1 MTTFQKIPIAIF
13 LFLFFSS
20 QSIMAQDIQQAIDA
34 LKDTLQLKEGEDRV
48 LVLKDIGMKFRS
60 VDRDSARH
68 YMDKAYQQAE
78 TSDDD
83 YYRARIWVAYG
94 VLSQDEGRPKEALD
108 FHLKAKP
115 ILETSKDYS
124 VLGSLYTNMGNA
136 YEALSEFDKAVDFQL
151 KALENY
157 EAGKDSL
164 WIAGSY
170 LNLGNRFK
178 LIEEPDLSLEYYLKA
193 LEIYKGMGNEYMV
206 TTSNNSVASA
216 YIVKKEYDAAFE
228 YAKKAF
234 DGFESM
240 GARLDQA
247 YPVTNMA
254 LASWGLENFEE
265 AEQYY
270 IQAIALQKERGE
282 RLALLFLKNDLANVL
297 LKQGK
302 ENRAEALALTTYKEA
317 EQMDFIPAIDALSKT
332 LSLIY
337 EEKVDFKKAYEYHQ
351 RHKAARDSLYF
362 SEKSREVLN
371 LKEKYESEQKEN
383 EILRQQNELVESELS
398 IKKRN
403 NMLMGSGGLLAIL
416 LIAGF
421 VMFREQKIKAKNF
434 ARETAL
440 EKAMAEAR
448 AQEDLKE
455 QRLRIA
461 RDLHDN
467 IGSQLTY
474 LTSITDS
481 AKRGIDKGEVFLME
495 KLTQMKQFSLVT
507 ISELR
512 DTIWAMNKDEIS
524 FEDIKERTQQ
534 LAATVHEATD
544 DKVKV
549 NIKGSPINKV
559 LNAFVGMN
567 LFRIVQESVN
577 NAVKHSDSDQIDI
590 RFEELDNRVQIV
602 IEDFGKGFDTSGE
615 STGNGLHIMRNRAQ
629 KAGIDFDQESI
640 LGKGTKVT
648 LQVRA

>member
-1 MTTFQKIPIAIF
+1 MTIFQKTLIPIL
-13 LFLFFSS
+13 LFGLMSLHTVE
-20 QSIMAQDIQQAIDA
+20 AQDIQQAIDA
-34 LKDTLQLKEGEDRV
+34 LKDTLQLKEGENRV

-60 VDRDSARH
+60 VDRDSARY

-78 TSDDD
+78 ISDDD

-193 LEIYKGMGNEYMV
+193 LEIYRGMGNEYMV

-297 LKQGK
+297 LKQEK
-302 ENRAEALALTTYKEA
+302 ENRAEELALTTYKEA

-351 RHKAARDSLYF
+351 KHKAARDSLYF

-481 AKRGIDKGEVFLME
+481 AKRGIDKGEAFLME

-524 FEDIKERTQQ
+524 LEDIKERTQQ

-549 NIKGSPINKV
+549 NINGSPIHKV
-559 LNAFVGMN
+559 LNAFEGMN

-602 IEDFGKGFDTSGE
+602 IEDFGKGFDTSAE

-648 LQVRA
+648 LQVKA

>member
-1 MTTFQKIPIAIF
+1 MTIFQKLPIAIF
-13 LFLFFSS
+13 LFFLFSS

-78 TSDDD
+78 ISDDD

-351 RHKAARDSLYF
+351 KHKAARDSLYF

-524 FEDIKERTQQ
+524 LEDIKERTQQ

-559 LNAFVGMN
+559 LNAFMGMN

>member
-1 MTTFQKIPIAIF
+1 MTTYYKFPIT
-13 LFLFFSS
+13 FLFFLIFTL
-20 QSIMAQDIQQAIDA
+20 QSILAQDIKKEIKA
-34 LKDTLQLKEGEDRV
+34 LKDTAQLKEGGDKV
-48 LVLKDIGMKFRS
+48 LALKDVGMRFRS
-60 VDRDSARH
+60 VNMDSARY
-68 YMDKAYQQAE
+68 YMDMAFRQAE
-78 TSDDD
+78 IMDDD
-83 YYRARIWVAYG
+83 HFRARIWVAYG

-115 ILETSKDYS
+115 ILENSKDYY
-124 VLGSLYTNMGNA
+124 VLGSLYTNISNA
-136 YEALSEFDKAVDFQL
+136 FEALSEFDKAVDFQL
-151 KALENY
+151 KALENFK
-157 EAGKDSL
+157 AGNDSL

-193 LEIYKGMGNEYMV
+193 MEMYKVMGNQYMLI
-206 TTSNNSVASA
+206 SSYNSAASA
-216 YIVKKEYDAAFE
+216 YIVKKEYDTAFE

-234 DGFESM
+234 DGFGSM

-265 AEQYY
+265 AERYY
-270 IQAIALQKERGE
+270 IQAISLQEERGE
-282 RLALLFLKNDLANVL
+282 RLALYFLRNDLANVL

-302 ENRAEALALTTYKEA
+302 KIKAEELALTTYQEA
-317 EQMDFIPAIDALSKT
+317 EQIDFIPAIDVLSKT

-337 EEKVDFKKAYEYHQ
+337 EEKPDFEKAYVYHQ
-351 RHKAARDSLYF
+351 KHKEARDSLYF
-362 SEKSREVLN
+362 AEKASEMFN

-383 EILRQQNELVESELS
+383 EILRQQNALVEGELVL
-398 IKKRN
+398 KNRN
-403 NMLMGSGGLLAIL
+403 SMLMGSGALLAIL
-416 LIAGF
+416 LIVGF
-421 VMFREQKIKAKNF
+421 LIFREQKVKAKNF

-448 AQEDLKE
+448 AQENLKE

-481 AKRGIDKGEVFLME
+481 AKRGIDRGEVFLME

-524 FEDIKERTQQ
+524 LEDIKERTQQ

-544 DKVKV
+544 DKINVKV
-549 NIKGSPINKV
+549 EGNPDHKV

-567 LFRIVQESVN
+567 LFRIIQESVN
-577 NAVKHSDSDQIDI
+577 NAVKHSGSDQIQV
-590 RFEELDNRVQIV
+590 RFVNVDEKVQIE
-602 IEDFGKGFDTSGE
+602 IEDFGKGFDTSKE
-615 STGNGLHIMRNRAQ
+615 STGNGLHIMRNRAK
-629 KAGIDFDQESI
+629 KAGIYFNQESLI
-640 LGKGTKVT
+640 GKGTKVT
-648 LQVRA
+648 LQVKT

>member
-34 LKDTLQLKEGEDRV
+34 LKDTLQLKKGEDRV

-302 ENRAEALALTTYKEA
+302 ENRAEALALATYKEA
-317 EQMDFIPAIDALSKT
+317 DQMDFIPAIDALSKT

-351 RHKAARDSLYF
+351 KHKAARDSLYF

-524 FEDIKERTQQ
+524 LEDIKERTQQ

>member
-1 MTTFQKIPIAIF
+1 MTTYYKFPIT
-13 LFLFFSS
+13 FLFFLIFTL
-20 QSIMAQDIQQAIDA
+20 QSILAQDIKKEIKA
-34 LKDTLQLKEGEDRV
+34 LKDTAQLKEGGDKV
-48 LVLKDIGMKFRS
+48 LALKDVGMRFRS
-60 VDRDSARH
+60 VNMDSARY
-68 YMDKAYQQAE
+68 YMDMAFRQAE
-78 TSDDD
+78 IMDDD
-83 YYRARIWVAYG
+83 HFRARIWVAYG

-115 ILETSKDYS
+115 ILENSKDYY
-124 VLGSLYTNMGNA
+124 VLGSLYTNISNA
-136 YEALSEFDKAVDFQL
+136 FEALSEFDKAVDFQL
-151 KALENY
+151 KALENFK
-157 EAGKDSL
+157 AGNDSL

-193 LEIYKGMGNEYMV
+193 MEMYKVMGNQYMLI
-206 TTSNNSVASA
+206 SSYNSAASA
-216 YIVKKEYDAAFE
+216 YIVKKEYDTAFE

-234 DGFESM
+234 DGFGSM

-265 AEQYY
+265 AERYY
-270 IQAIALQKERGE
+270 IQAISLQEERGE
-282 RLALLFLKNDLANVL
+282 RLALYFLRNDLANVL

-302 ENRAEALALTTYKEA
+302 KIKAEELALTTYQEA
-317 EQMDFIPAIDALSKT
+317 EQIDFIPAIDVLSKT

-337 EEKVDFKKAYEYHQ
+337 EEKPDFEKAYVYHQ
-351 RHKAARDSLYF
+351 KHKEARDSLYF
-362 SEKSREVLN
+362 AEKASEMFN

-383 EILRQQNELVESELS
+383 EILRQQNALVEGELVL
-398 IKKRN
+398 KNRN
-403 NMLMGSGGLLAIL
+403 SMLMGSGALLAIL
-416 LIAGF
+416 LIVGF
-421 VMFREQKIKAKNF
+421 LIFREQKVKAKNF

-448 AQEDLKE
+448 AQENLKE

-481 AKRGIDKGEVFLME
+481 AKRGIDRGEVFLME

-524 FEDIKERTQQ
+524 LEDIKERTQQ

-544 DKVKV
+544 DKINVKV
-549 NIKGSPINKV
+549 EGNQDHKV

-567 LFRIVQESVN
+567 LFRIIQESVN
-577 NAVKHSDSDQIDI
+577 NAVKHSGSDQIQV
-590 RFEELDNRVQIV
+590 RFVNVDEKVQIE
-602 IEDFGKGFDTSGE
+602 IEDFGKGFDTSKE
-615 STGNGLHIMRNRAQ
+615 STGNGLHIMRNRAK
-629 KAGIDFDQESI
+629 KAGIYFNQESLI
-640 LGKGTKVT
+640 GKGTKVT
-648 LQVRA
+648 LQVKT

>member
-1 MTTFQKIPIAIF
+1 
-13 LFLFFSS
+13 
-20 QSIMAQDIQQAIDA
+20 MAQDIQQAIDA

-83 YYRARIWVAYG
+83 YYKARIWVAYG

-302 ENRAEALALTTYKEA
+302 ENRAEALALATYKEA

-549 NIKGSPINKV
+549 NIKGSPIHKV

>member
-1 MTTFQKIPIAIF
+1 MSLHTVE
-13 LFLFFSS
+13 
-20 QSIMAQDIQQAIDA
+20 AQDIQQAINA
-34 LKDTLQLKEGEDRV
+34 LKDTLEVKEGEDRI

-60 VDRDSARH
+60 VDMDSARS
-68 YMDKAYQQAE
+68 YMDMALQQAE
-78 TSDDD
+78 IIDDD
-83 YYRARIWVAYG
+83 YYQARIWVAYG
-94 VLSQDEGRPKEALD
+94 VLSQDEGRPKEALN

-115 ILETSKDYS
+115 ILENSEDYF
-124 VLGSLYTNMGNA
+124 VLGSLYTNISNA

-151 KALENY
+151 KALENFK
-157 EAGKDSL
+157 EGKDSL

-193 LEIYKGMGNEYMV
+193 MEMYKVMGNQYMLI
-206 TTSNNSVASA
+206 TSYNSAASA
-216 YIVKKEYDAAFE
+216 YIVKKEFNTAFE
-228 YAKKAF
+228 YAKKAY
-234 DGFESM
+234 DGFGSM
-240 GARLDQA
+240 GAILDQA

-254 LASWGLENFEE
+254 LASWGLENYDE

-270 IQAIALQKERGE
+270 YQAIALQEERGE
-282 RLALLFLKNDLANVL
+282 LLALYFLKNDLANVL
-297 LKQGK
+297 LKQGEK
-302 ENRAEALALTTYKEA
+302 IKAEELALKTYKEA
-317 EQMDFIPAIDALSKT
+317 EQIDFIPAIDVLSKT
-332 LSLIY
+332 LSLVY
-337 EEKVDFKKAYEYHQ
+337 EEKPDFKKAYVYHQ
-351 RHKAARDSLYF
+351 KHKAARDSLYF
-362 SEKSREVLN
+362 SEKAKEVLN

-383 EILRQQNELVESELS
+383 EILRQKNELVEGELVL
-398 IKKRN
+398 KNRN
-403 NMLMGSGGLLAIL
+403 SMLMGSGALLAIL
-416 LIAGF
+416 LIVGF
-421 VMFREQKIKAKNF
+421 VIFREQKVKAKNF

-448 AQEDLKE
+448 AQENLKE

-524 FEDIKERTQQ
+524 LEDIKERTQQ

-544 DKVKV
+544 DKVRMKV
-549 NIKGSPINKV
+549 EGRPDHKV

-567 LFRIVQESVN
+567 LFRIIQESVN
-577 NAVKHSDSDQIDI
+577 NAVKHSGSEQIQVRFTDI
-590 RFEELDNRVQIV
+590 DEKVQIE
-602 IEDFGKGFDTSGE
+602 IEDFGQGFDTLQS
-615 STGNGLHIMRNRAQ
+615 SNGNGLQIMKNRAE
-629 KAGIDFDQESI
+629 KAGIDFKQESI
-640 LGKGTKVT
+640 IGKSTKVT
-648 LQVRA
+648 LQVKA

>member
-1 MTTFQKIPIAIF
+1 MTIFQKIPIAIF
-13 LFLFFSS
+13 LFFLFSS

-351 RHKAARDSLYF
+351 KHKAARDSLYF

-524 FEDIKERTQQ
+524 LEDIKERTQQ

-549 NIKGSPINKV
+549 NIKGTSIHKV

>member
-1 MTTFQKIPIAIF
+1 
-13 LFLFFSS
+13 
-20 QSIMAQDIQQAIDA
+20 MAQDIKKEIKA
-34 LKDTLQLKEGEDRV
+34 LKDTAQLKEGGDKV
-48 LVLKDIGMKFRS
+48 LALKDVGMRFRS
-60 VDRDSARH
+60 VNMDSARY
-68 YMDKAYQQAE
+68 YMDMAFRQAE
-78 TSDDD
+78 IMDDD
-83 YYRARIWVAYG
+83 HFRARIWVAYG

-115 ILETSKDYS
+115 ILENSKDYY
-124 VLGSLYTNMGNA
+124 VLGSLYTNISNA
-136 YEALSEFDKAVDFQL
+136 FEALSEFDKAVDFQL
-151 KALENY
+151 KALENFK
-157 EAGKDSL
+157 AGNDSL

-193 LEIYKGMGNEYMV
+193 MEMYKVMGNQYMLI
-206 TTSNNSVASA
+206 SSYNSAASA
-216 YIVKKEYDAAFE
+216 YIVKKEYDTAFE

-234 DGFESM
+234 DGFGSM

-265 AEQYY
+265 AERYY
-270 IQAIALQKERGE
+270 IQAISLQEERGE
-282 RLALLFLKNDLANVL
+282 RLALYFLRNDLANVL

-302 ENRAEALALTTYKEA
+302 KIKAEELALTTYQEA
-317 EQMDFIPAIDALSKT
+317 EQIDFIPAIDVLSKT

-337 EEKVDFKKAYEYHQ
+337 EEKPDFEKAYVYHQ
-351 RHKAARDSLYF
+351 KHKEARDSLYF
-362 SEKSREVLN
+362 AEKASEMFN

-383 EILRQQNELVESELS
+383 EILRQQNALVEGEL
-398 IKKRN
+398 ILKNRN
-403 NMLMGSGGLLAIL
+403 SMLMGSGALLAIL
-416 LIAGF
+416 LIVGF
-421 VMFREQKIKAKNF
+421 LIFREQKVKAKNF

-448 AQEDLKE
+448 AQENLKE

-481 AKRGIDKGEVFLME
+481 AKRGIDRGEVFLME

-524 FEDIKERTQQ
+524 LEDIKERTQQ

-544 DKVKV
+544 DKINVKV
-549 NIKGSPINKV
+549 EGNQDHKV

-567 LFRIVQESVN
+567 LFRIIQESVN
-577 NAVKHSDSDQIDI
+577 NAVKHSGSDQIQV
-590 RFEELDNRVQIV
+590 RFVNVDEKVQIE
-602 IEDFGKGFDTSGE
+602 IEDFGKGFDTSKE
-615 STGNGLHIMRNRAQ
+615 STGNGLHIMRNRAK
-629 KAGIDFDQESI
+629 KAGIYFNQESLI
-640 LGKGTKVT
+640 GKGTKVT
-648 LQVRA
+648 LQVKT